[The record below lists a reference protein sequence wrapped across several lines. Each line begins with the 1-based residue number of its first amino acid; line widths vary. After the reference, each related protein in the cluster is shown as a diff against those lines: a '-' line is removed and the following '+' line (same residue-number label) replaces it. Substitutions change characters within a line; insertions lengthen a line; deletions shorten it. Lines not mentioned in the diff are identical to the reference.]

1 MKGLYTTL
9 PTLSPDFSGVCSTLF
24 ELGGLVAIHDAG
36 GCTGTYTGYDEP
48 RWFDCRSR
56 IFTTNLDDSE
66 AVFGDDSILLGKL
79 YEADRWLDVEFFA
92 LLGSPS
98 PAVLGTDYHALS
110 RIVEKKTGKL
120 ALAFSTTGMQLYD
133 WGVAQALLAVAK
145 KVLPKQKSKT
155 IPKSV
160 NLIGATPLDLTN
172 QANVDKL
179 ISMLNNSGYTV
190 SSCWAMGSDLDT
202 IRNSLSAQVNIAVT
216 SSALLTCRYL
226 EKTYGMPYVI
236 GSFSGSAPFK
246 EMLDRMDHPDKEIEN
261 IIANTNGKKAL
272 VVGEQVISCSIR
284 DMLYRDYGYSDI
296 TVAGFFGSDKEILQ
310 KQDVFGCKE
319 HEISVLME
327 NGGYDLI
334 VADPLLSD
342 LVSESSY
349 SQFIELP
356 HVAVSSRLGWSS
368 SICPFGT
375 DYWQKQLT

>member
-98 PAVLGTDYHALS
+98 PAVLGTDYHALA
-110 RIVEKKTGKL
+110 RIVEQKTDKP

-133 WGVAQALLAVAK
+133 WGVAQALLAIAK
-145 KVLPKQKSKT
+145 KMLPKQKGDT
-155 IPKSV
+155 ISRSV

-172 QANVDKL
+172 QTNVDKL
-179 ISMLNNSGYTV
+179 TSMMNENGYTV
-190 SSCWAMGSDLDT
+190 CTCWAMGSDLET
-202 IRNSLSAQVNIAVT
+202 IRNSLSAQVNIALT

-236 GSFSGSAPFK
+236 GSFSGAMPFK
-246 EMLDRMDHPDKEIEN
+246 KMLNRIEN
-261 IIANTNGKKAL
+261 LGVETEKTLANANGKKAL
-272 VVGEQVISCSIR
+272 VIGEQVISCSIR
-284 DMLYRDYGYSDI
+284 EMLYSEYGYKDI
-296 TVAGFFGSDKEILQ
+296 TVAGFFGSDKELLQ
-310 KQDVFGCKE
+310 MQDVFGCKE
-319 HEISVLME
+319 HEISKLME

-342 LVSESSY
+342 LVSEISY
-349 SQFIELP
+349 GQFIELP
-356 HVAVSSRLGWSS
+356 HVAVSSRLGWNS

-375 DYWQKQLT
+375 DYWQKQLA